1 LLHEKIIA
9 SASRRLVVIAD
20 SSKQVPVLGKFPLSV
35 EVVPFAYKFLA
46 RKIAALGAAVRLRK
60 NAAGKTYITDGGHYI
75 LDCRFGKITNPAA
88 LARELEKMPGV
99 VEHGLFLGYA
109 DLVVIAKGTQI
120 SVYRPPG
127 RSHKVPARRP
137 QDRKS

>member
-1 LLHEKIIA
+1 LLQEKIVA

-20 SSKQVPVLGKFPLSV
+20 SSKQVPVLGKFPLPV

-46 RKIAALGAAVRLRK
+46 RKIVALGAAVRLRR
-60 NAAGKTYITDGGHYI
+60 NTAGKTYVTDSGHYI
-75 LDCRFGKITNPAA
+75 LDCPAA

-99 VEHGLFLGYA
+99 VEHGLFLDYA
-109 DLVVIAKGTQI
+109 DLVVIAKGTEI